1 MPGWPHPYTPYGL
14 RPTAQPPSTTKV
26 WPLTQFPKCVA
37 RKTAAQGNGVRS
49 CIATFGRWGSENVA
63 SQDLTPAKRIGLNG
77 VRAYQEETILER
89 PFDEVIWVR
98 NVAATIMDHIQ
109 SLLII
114 AAIYLAT
121 KASPG
126 PIFFVLS
133 RYAMAGSKRTAAL
146 IALGV
151 TVGSL
156 VWATMSLLG
165 LAALLTQIGW
175 LYTGL
180 RLAGA
185 AYLIYLG
192 TMLLRASR
200 RQLVKSD
207 KNQRA
212 THALSTL
219 HALRLGLV
227 TSLTN
232 PKSGVFWSS
241 VFLVA
246 FPVSPPGWVY
256 AATFILVLI
265 ISLGW
270 HMLLVMM
277 FSTDRVRGTYMRFN
291 AWIDRVAG
299 SVLILF
305 GIRLAFDDR

>member
-1 MPGWPHPYTPYGL
+1 
-14 RPTAQPPSTTKV
+14 
-26 WPLTQFPKCVA
+26 
-37 RKTAAQGNGVRS
+37 
-49 CIATFGRWGSENVA
+49 
-63 SQDLTPAKRIGLNG
+63 
-77 VRAYQEETILER
+77 
-89 PFDEVIWVR
+89 
-98 NVAATIMDHIQ
+98 MDHIE

-114 AAIYLAT
+114 AAIYLAA

-133 RYAMAGSKRTAAL
+133 HYAMAGMKRTAVL
-146 IALGV
+146 IAVGI

-156 VWATMSLLG
+156 AWATMSLLG
-165 LAALLTQIGW
+165 LAALLTRIGW

-180 RLAGA
+180 RWAGS

-192 TMLLRASR
+192 IMFLRASR
-200 RQLVKSD
+200 HQTAKSD
-207 KNQRA
+207 KNERV
-212 THALSTL
+212 TNVLSAL

-246 FPVSPPGWVY
+246 FPVSPPKWVY
-256 AATFILVLI
+256 AATFMLVLI
-265 ISLGW
+265 ISFGW
-270 HMLLVMM
+270 HMLLVMI
-277 FSTDRVRGTYMRFN
+277 FSTARVRGTYMRFK

-305 GIRLAFDDR
+305 GIRLALDDR

>member
-1 MPGWPHPYTPYGL
+1 
-14 RPTAQPPSTTKV
+14 
-26 WPLTQFPKCVA
+26 
-37 RKTAAQGNGVRS
+37 
-49 CIATFGRWGSENVA
+49 
-63 SQDLTPAKRIGLNG
+63 
-77 VRAYQEETILER
+77 
-89 PFDEVIWVR
+89 
-98 NVAATIMDHIQ
+98 MDHVQ

-133 RYAMAGSKRTAAL
+133 HYAMAGPKRTAVL
-146 IALGV
+146 IALGT

-156 VWATMSLLG
+156 AWATMSLAG
-165 LAALLTQIGW
+165 LAALLARIGW

-180 RLAGA
+180 RWAGS

-192 TMLLRASR
+192 IMLLRASR
-200 RQLVKSD
+200 HRLAKSD
-207 KNQRA
+207 KDQRA
-212 THALSTL
+212 TDVLSAF

-246 FPVSPPGWVY
+246 FPVSPPEWVY
-256 AATFILVLI
+256 AATFSLVLI

-270 HMLLVMM
+270 HMLLVMT
-277 FSTDRVRGTYMRFN
+277 FSTVRVRGTYLRFN

-305 GIRLAFDDR
+305 GIRLALDDR